1 MSVIVRCLIINPH
14 SYIVTF
20 SANFTQ
26 CALSSLSPGQ
36 TRPSTRYIDT
46 NVDVV
51 LVGAM
56 ILALNGVTDK
66 SEQQTELLFFAT
78 VAPLVGIRVYPG
90 SEQLF
95 IARYG

>member
-14 SYIVTF
+14 SYIFTF

-36 TRPSTRYIDT
+36 TRPSTRYRYY
-46 NVDVV
+46 VDVV

-78 VAPLVGIRVYPG
+78 AAPLLGIRVYSG